1 MDEKKCWLVVCVQ
14 SNREKKTYERLSALG
29 FESFLPLQ
37 EETRRWSDRS
47 KKVQRVVI
55 PMVVFA
61 RIAPSERISVLRL
74 PSVSRFMV
82 LRGESAPAIIPDAQM
97 ERFRFMLDYSE
108 EAVEMCSERIQPGE
122 QVKVIT
128 IVKSSKYHLTHVL
141 VNTCVPE
148 VVPESK
154 GDLRKLQATV
164 STAIVHHFVISCF
177 FCLIHDTLLLT
188 ITFALCQTLYHY
200 FTLPAIPP

>member
-1 MDEKKCWLVVCVQ
+1 MTLNDRIGGVIMDEKKCWLVVCVQ

-82 LRGESAPAIIPDAQM
+82 LRGSRM
-97 ERFRFMLDYSE
+97 H
-108 EAVEMCSERIQPGE
+108 
-122 QVKVIT
+122 KW
-128 IVKSSKYHLTHVL
+128 
-141 VNTCVPE
+141 N
-148 VVPESK
+148 
-154 GDLRKLQATV
+154 V
-164 STAIVHHFVISCF
+164 S
-177 FCLIHDTLLLT
+177 
-188 ITFALCQTLYHY
+188 ALCSIIRKKRLRCVRSVSSR
-200 FTLPAIPP
+200 ANR

>member
-108 EAVEMCSERIQPGE
+108 EAICMNYSPLASERIQPGE
-122 QVKVIT
+122 QVKVIKGPLT
-128 IVKSSKYHLTHVL
+128 GLTGELITMDGKSKVAVRINMLGAAMVE
-141 VNTCVPE
+141 VP
-148 VVPESK
+148 V
-154 GDLRKLQATV
+154 G
-164 STAIVHHFVISCF
+164 FVERI
-177 FCLIHDTLLLT
+177 
-188 ITFALCQTLYHY
+188 
-200 FTLPAIPP
+200 

>member
-1 MDEKKCWLVVCVQ
+1 MVVCVQ

-122 QVKVIT
+122 QVKVIMAVDRINRELIT
-128 IVKSSKYHLTHVL
+128 MDGKSKVAVRINMLGAAMVE
-141 VNTCVPE
+141 VP
-148 VVPESK
+148 V
-154 GDLRKLQATV
+154 G
-164 STAIVHHFVISCF
+164 FVERI
-177 FCLIHDTLLLT
+177 
-188 ITFALCQTLYHY
+188 
-200 FTLPAIPP
+200 